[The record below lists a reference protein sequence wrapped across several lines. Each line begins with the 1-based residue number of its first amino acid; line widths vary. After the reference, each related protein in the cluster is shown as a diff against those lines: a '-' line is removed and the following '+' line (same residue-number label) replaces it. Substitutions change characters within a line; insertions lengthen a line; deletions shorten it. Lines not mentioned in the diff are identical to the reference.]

1 MTTIEL
7 KHSIQ
12 HSIDDIEDENILK
25 AIHAM
30 VTAYLNGEIVGHI
43 GRTPLTRA
51 DVVKRE
57 KQSDEDI
64 KAGRVHT
71 LDEVKQRLLKK

>member
-7 KHSIQ
+7 KQSLQ
-12 HSIDDIEDENILK
+12 TSIDTIQDENFLK
-25 AIHAM
+25 AVYAM
-30 VTAYLNGEIVGHI
+30 VKEYLNGEVVGHI

-51 DVVKRE
+51 DILKRE
-57 KQSDEDI
+57 KQADEDI